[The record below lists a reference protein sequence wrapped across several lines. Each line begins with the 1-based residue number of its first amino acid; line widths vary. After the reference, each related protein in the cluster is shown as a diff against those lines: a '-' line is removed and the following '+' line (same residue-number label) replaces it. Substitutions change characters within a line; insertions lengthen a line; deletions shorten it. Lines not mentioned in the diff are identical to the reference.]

1 MLEILKKPSSTRT
14 SVFHILIVSKLP
26 GKTNGFLAIVPVPYF
41 LFSPLLQR
49 MRMVALEHM
58 IQSKIVIGEGTDAL
72 EMIERMSRAIRD
84 NPSCYQTRHVRF
96 LFYI

>member
-1 MLEILKKPSSTRT
+1 
-14 SVFHILIVSKLP
+14 
-26 GKTNGFLAIVPVPYF
+26 
-41 LFSPLLQR
+41 

-96 LFYI
+96 SITKSGFYGFFLDSHTYRPLFHEL